1 MVSGLIWSTLN
12 LARSSKPSNSGYF
25 QDVISWISLCLI
37 IFHALDAPPSKCPET
52 KSDTFCKADFM
63 YYYVYPISDTF
74 TLLASIIG
82 LISNEFTGIAS
93 KTGLESTSGLL
104 PFEEYYKN

>member
-1 MVSGLIWSTLN
+1 M
-12 LARSSKPSNSGYF
+12 
-25 QDVISWISLCLI
+25 I

-82 LISNEFTGIAS
+82 LISNEFTGMAS
-93 KTGLESTSGLL
+93 KNVLVLL
-104 PFEEYYKN
+104 PANFRLRNTIKIEAK

>member
-1 MVSGLIWSTLN
+1 M
-12 LARSSKPSNSGYF
+12 
-25 QDVISWISLCLI
+25 ISLCLI

-63 YYYVYPISDTF
+63 YYFVYPISDTF

-93 KTGLESTSGLL
+93 ITTPNSTSSLL
-104 PFEEYYKN
+104 PFGKHNKN

>member
-1 MVSGLIWSTLN
+1 
-12 LARSSKPSNSGYF
+12 
-25 QDVISWISLCLI
+25 LI

-82 LISNEFTGIAS
+82 LISNEFTGMAS
-93 KTGLESTSGLL
+93 KNVLVLL
-104 PFEEYYKN
+104 PANFRLRNTIKIEAK

>member
-1 MVSGLIWSTLN
+1 
-12 LARSSKPSNSGYF
+12 
-25 QDVISWISLCLI
+25 
-37 IFHALDAPPSKCPET
+37 
-52 KSDTFCKADFM
+52 M

>member
-1 MVSGLIWSTLN
+1 M
-12 LARSSKPSNSGYF
+12 
-25 QDVISWISLCLI
+25 ISLCLI

-93 KTGLESTSGLL
+93 KTALDLL
-104 PFEEYYKN
+104 PVYFRSGSKIKIEAKLRILVDIIFIYFLPQFLSL